1 MKTIG
6 YIINKLGLMCLLIFL
21 CWVCFSTS
29 FSASTKQYVEPTNKS
44 LSVGFNTFDIV
55 ESYPDE
61 KDSNQATP
69 QLVGEAYAFPSP
81 APNGE
86 TEIGFRL
93 EHASMELT
101 FSLFNVYGTQLYSTT
116 ETYGTGYNRIPIQSA
131 VLGFPLSVG
140 VYYFTLQDSNNIVLS
155 KGKFGVVQ

>member
-1 MKTIG
+1 MK
-6 YIINKLGLMCLLIFL
+6 IIRYFLNKLAVICSLSFL
-21 CWVCFSTS
+21 CWICFTVVI
-29 FSASTKQYVEPTNKS
+29 SASYKQYVEPTNKS

-93 EHASMELT
+93 EHASMDLT
-101 FSLFNVYGTQLYSTT
+101 FSLFNVYGTQLYSIT

-131 VLGFPLSVG
+131 ILGFPLSVG
-140 VYYFTLQDSNNIVLS
+140 VYYFTLQDSSNTVLS
-155 KGKFGVVQ
+155 KGKFGVVR